1 MEETQSKL
9 VGQSLYFELVSK
21 QDTKSISQIII
32 TPSVILDG
40 KRVPNA
46 MIRRSVS
53 QWSPRAQWQITQI
66 STKVS
71 DTKLFGTEREFVK
84 TMSSDDKNSLV
95 LETLSPIQK
104 QLAYLLEKEWMLRDG
119 KFITVETSEQ
129 DVIDINQYNTPQ
141 GLIRRIMRTRKDAGF
156 PETLVAE

>member
-9 VGQSLYFELVSK
+9 VGQSLYFELVSNL
-21 QDTKSISQIII
+21 DTKSVSQIII

-40 KRVPNA
+40 KRIPNS

-66 STKVS
+66 ATTVI
-71 DTKLFGTEREFVK
+71 DTKLVGTEREFVK
-84 TMSSDDKNSLV
+84 DLTSDAKNSLV

-104 QLAYLLEKEWMLRDG
+104 QLDYLLQKEWMLRDG

-129 DVIDINQYNTPQ
+129 DVIDISKYNTPQ
-141 GLIRRIMRTRKDAGF
+141 GLIRRITRTRKDAGF